1 MEQQQERQKRDQE
14 QERYAKRFVN
24 VPFEVMLDERLTLAD
39 KFVFGRALGFYEFF
53 ESVEKTAA
61 FIGISI
67 DQARKSKQKLE
78 RLGLIK
84 CIHNDGR
91 GKRYI
96 AELDV
101 SKMQLSDERQRRLE
115 EKNNGVGEFS
125 QSHWKNQPTYNKVI
139 PKGDQSHSLKDKSF
153 KEAQAPESND
163 EQLNEEPEEPVRY
176 GKAEINDM
184 LDYWQEQTGF
194 SHHGT
199 KAERYAINNLLR
211 KNGYEATKALVRR
224 VGTARRSDDQFA
236 PQIAK
241 PSQLQGKYS
250 KLEALTMWE
259 ERQAKQTAAESAKP
273 EGPRF
278 DLLYPQFRSDEDD
291 WLSSR
296 DTPEAKAERQATV
309 KRLREKYG
317 FRRASSDNSEQAED

>member
-1 MEQQQERQKRDQE
+1 
-14 QERYAKRFVN
+14 
-24 VPFEVMLDERLTLAD
+24 
-39 KFVFGRALGFYEFF
+39 
-53 ESVEKTAA
+53 
-61 FIGISI
+61 
-67 DQARKSKQKLE
+67 
-78 RLGLIK
+78 
-84 CIHNDGR
+84 
-91 GKRYI
+91 
-96 AELDV
+96 
-101 SKMQLSDERQRRLE
+101 
-115 EKNNGVGEFS
+115 
-125 QSHWKNQPTYNKVI
+125 
-139 PKGDQSHSLKDKSF
+139 
-153 KEAQAPESND
+153 
-163 EQLNEEPEEPVRY
+163 VRY
-176 GKAEINDM
+176 GKAEINEM

-211 KNGYEATKALVRR
+211 KNGYEATKALIRR

-278 DLLYPQFRSDEDD
+278 DLLYPQFRPDEND

-296 DTPEAKAERQATV
+296 DTPEAKAERQATA

-317 FRRASSDNSEQAED
+317 FRRASSNNCELED

>member
-1 MEQQQERQKRDQE
+1 MEDPQDQLDRQQESERKLYIRIPNEILEDE
-14 QERYAKRFVN
+14 Q
-24 VPFEVMLDERLTLAD
+24 LTAAD
-39 KFVFGRALGFYEFF
+39 KLVYGRGYSFRRFYESSEATGKALGLCPNQ
-53 ESVEKTAA
+53 VK
-61 FIGISI
+61 ISK
-67 DQARKSKQKLE
+67 RKLE
-78 RLGLIK
+78 KLGYFEMYE
-84 CIHNDGR
+84 NTGR
-91 GKRYI
+91 GKKYI
-96 AELDV
+96 VREPYIRGSENDLHQGRG
-101 SKMQLSDERQRRLE
+101 SKSDRQTNKKE
-115 EKNNGVGEFS
+115 SS
-125 QSHWKNQPTYNKVI
+125 QGQNLTPEIKVRQ
-139 PKGDQSHSLKDKSF
+139 KGDESSLKDKSF

-176 GKAEINDM
+176 GKAEINEM

-211 KNGYEATKALVRR
+211 KNGYEATKALIRR

-278 DLLYPQFRSDEDD
+278 DLLYPQFRPDEND

-296 DTPEAKAERQATV
+296 DTPEAKAERQATA

-317 FRRASSDNSEQAED
+317 FRRASSDNSEQVED